1 MEPLLAPYRMNGPVC
16 SAFDRLRD
24 EVLEELAS
32 SREEN
37 LGENGWAYQRDLS
50 PLIHP
55 DYTDPDKRRAVVVGI
70 VDADECDLAV
80 ETAGPFPMAVEGE
93 DGSALIINSEQELLA
108 HFGRLY
114 GERVTTIR
122 PMPFAP
128 GSPEDEDE

>member
-1 MEPLLAPYRMNGPVC
+1 MNGPVC

-37 LGENGWAYQRDLS
+37 LAENGWSHQQDLS

-55 DYTDPDKRRAVVVGI
+55 DYTDPDERRPVVVAVVDPG
-70 VDADECDLAV
+70 ECDLEA
-80 ETAGPFPMAVEGE
+80 ETAGPFPMTVEGE
-93 DGSALIINSEQELLA
+93 DGAAVTLHSEQELLA
-108 HFGRLY
+108 HFRDLY

-122 PMPFAP
+122 PLPFA
-128 GSPEDEDE
+128 SSYLEDMDE